1 MKISISFF
9 AVFFC
14 FAASASA
21 GLKVYYLRHAQ
32 SGANA
37 EHDWEFVP
45 KIFRP
50 PYVGNADTFSPH
62 GKKQA
67 AAVPEK
73 LSGCKF
79 DFIAVSPTWRTRQ
92 TILGFLQKNHRRG
105 EIWPEL
111 EEFGIDAPRAH
122 QLLAADNVPNARHDL
137 FSGPVVNLPDDEKG
151 FFTLRDNAKKR
162 FHLRDA
168 ADERIADCVQSLK
181 GAINLLKE
189 RGSRGDDSI
198 LLVGHATSG
207 ALLLHML
214 VKNEGE
220 LPPIKNAH
228 LWMAEQQPDG
238 SFVLKVYNDEPVG
251 IR

>member
-1 MKISISFF
+1 MTRFILSLS
-9 AVFFC
+9 ALVC
-14 FAASASA
+14 FAASAPA

-32 SGANA
+32 SGANV
-37 EHDWEFVP
+37 EHEWEFMP

-50 PYVGNADTFSPH
+50 SYVGNADTFSPH

-67 AAVPEK
+67 AAIPDK
-73 LSGCKF
+73 LAGYKF

-122 QLLAADNVPNARHDL
+122 ELLASNNAPKARQDL
-137 FSGPVVNLPDDEKG
+137 FSGSPVKLSDDEKNN
-151 FFTLRDNAKKR
+151 FTLRENAKKR
-162 FHLRDA
+162 FNLRDDR
-168 ADERIADCVQSLK
+168 DERIADCVKSLNV
-181 GAINLLKE
+181 AIDLIKQ
-189 RGSRGDDSI
+189 RGVRGDNSI

-238 SFVLKVYNDEPVG
+238 RFVLKVYNDDPVG
-251 IR
+251 MR